1 MFLPTQMMSPHRF
14 LASTFCIALPLL
26 VVLARPTAAQPVD
39 STKLEAMAPRQIGPA
54 GMSGRV
60 TAIEAVESNPD
71 IVYAGTAS
79 GGLWKSA
86 DGGTTWNPIFDDQP
100 VHSIGSIAIDQD
112 NPDVI
117 WVGTGEGNP
126 RNSQNAGDGVF
137 RSMDGGRTW
146 TRVGL
151 RGTRSIHRLL
161 IHPDNSDIA
170 YAGAQG
176 ATWGPTAERG
186 VYKTTDGGA
195 TWEQILFV
203 NDTTGVADLVMDP
216 QNPNK
221 LIAAMWQYQRWP
233 HYFESG
239 GPGSG
244 LYMTF
249 DGGDTWDELTPED
262 GLPPKPWGRI
272 GLAIAPSDPSRVYA
286 YVESEDN
293 ALYRSDDGGH
303 SWQPINSDMDEI
315 GGRPF
320 YYADLRVDPANEN
333 RLYSLHSIVTYSV
346 DGGESFETLVPYAGV
361 HPDHHAWWIHPDD
374 PSLIYEGN
382 DGGFYISRDRGENW
396 RFVENLP
403 LAQFYHINVDMA
415 MPYHV
420 YGGMQDNG
428 SWRGPSAVWRNGG
441 IRNTYW
447 QEVAFGD
454 GFDVVPDPQDA
465 TKGYAMSQGGNLVY
479 YDSETGHQRFS
490 KPTHPDPD
498 TDLRFNWN
506 AAIAQSPHDP
516 ATIYYGSQFVHQ
528 STDRGHTWDIISP
541 DLTTNNPEWQ
551 RQLESGGLTYDVTNA
566 ENYTTITAIAPSPAQ
581 EGVLWAGTDDGN
593 VQVTRDGGENWTN
606 VIDHI
611 DGVPANTWVQQIR
624 ASRRNPGEAFVV
636 FDNHRRNDWTP
647 YVYHTTD
654 YGDSWDRL
662 VGEDDVHGYALSFVQ
677 DPREPNLMF
686 VGTEFGLYY
695 SLDGGDSWTPWTSGF
710 PTASVIDLQIHPREH
725 DLIIGTFGRSAYVL
739 DDIRPLRAMAREG
752 TDLLDAPL
760 HVFDAP
766 DAYLATYNE
775 APGTRFIGDAVFVGE
790 NRPYG
795 ALLSFVVNPPENED
809 AEMPEEITMQIVN
822 AAGDTIRTVM
832 VDDLQPGINRT
843 SWNLERKGVR
853 FPSEPE
859 PDEEDAEEPSGPEVI
874 PGTYTVVLSHGEH
887 TASTDIRVR
896 MDPRIPVDMDAL
908 QARQDMMDR
917 FMNLVEDAT
926 AAADR
931 LRDAQSAIDLVENH
945 LEEHSDTPAAN
956 LREQSTAMRD
966 SIETLMEGF
975 TGRDDVQG
983 IRRDPSIVTAHL
995 YTVSRYLQSAFDA
1008 PEQPEQRA
1016 MQHAEVR
1023 LQRAID
1029 NVNAFFAEEWPAY
1042 RSAVEE
1048 ADLSIFEDY
1057 APLQMGQ

>member
-1 MFLPTQMMSPHRF
+1 M
-14 LASTFCIALPLL
+14 L
-26 VVLARPTAAQPVD
+26 VGFAAPTAAQSVD
-39 STKLEAMAPRQIGPA
+39 STKLEAMAPRAIGPA

-60 TAIEAVESNPD
+60 TAIEAVASNPD

-79 GGLWKSA
+79 GGLWKST
-86 DGGTTWNPIFDDQP
+86 DGGTTWTPIFDDQP

-161 IHPDNSDIA
+161 IHPDDADVA

-176 ATWGPTAERG
+176 ATWGPTPERG

-195 TWEQILFV
+195 NWEQILFV

-233 HYFESG
+233 YYFKSG

-249 DGGDTWDELTPED
+249 DGGESWKELTPED

-303 SWQPINSDMDEI
+303 SWRRVNSDMDEI

-333 RLYSLHSIVTYSV
+333 RLYSLHSIVTVSE

-415 MPYHV
+415 TPYHV

-428 SWRGPSAVWRNGG
+428 SWRGPHAVWRSGG
-441 IRNTYW
+441 IRNAYW

-490 KPTHPDPD
+490 KPTPPDPD
-498 TDLRFNWN
+498 TDLRFNWD

-516 ATIYYGSQFVHQ
+516 ATVYYGSQFVHK
-528 STDRGHTWDIISP
+528 STDRGHTWTILSP
-541 DLTTNNPEWQ
+541 DLTTNNPAWQ

-593 VQVTRDGGENWTN
+593 LQLTRDGGDTWTN
-606 VIDHI
+606 VVDNI
-611 DGVPANTWVQQIR
+611 DGVPEHTWVKQIR
-624 ASRRNPGEAFVV
+624 ASRRTPGEAFVV

-647 YVYHTTD
+647 YVYRTTN
-654 YGDSWDRL
+654 YGEDWTRL
-662 VGEDDVHGYALSFVQ
+662 VNADDVWGYALSFVQ
-677 DPREPNLMF
+677 DPVEPDLMF
-686 VGTEFGLYY
+686 VGTEFGLYV
-695 SLDGGDSWTPWTSGF
+695 SLNGGDAWQKWTADF
-710 PTASVIDLQIHPREH
+710 PTASVMDLQIHPREH
-725 DLIIGTFGRSAYVL
+725 DLIVGTFGRSAYVL

-752 TDLLDAPL
+752 TDVLDAPL
-760 HVFDAP
+760 HLFDIP

-775 APGTRFIGDAVFVGE
+775 APGTRFIGDAEFTGE
-790 NRPYG
+790 NEPYG
-795 ALLSFVVNPPENED
+795 AMLSFVVNPSESD
-809 AEMPEEITMQIVN
+809 GEMPGEVTMQVVN
-822 AAGDTIRTVM
+822 AAGDTIRTVRE
-832 VDDLQPGINRT
+832 DELQPGLNRT
-843 SWNLERKGVR
+843 TWNLRRKGVR
-853 FPSEPE
+853 YPMEPE
-859 PDEEDAEEPSGPEVI
+859 PEEEDAEEPTGPPVM
-874 PGTYTVVLSHGEH
+874 PGTYTIVLSHGEH
-887 TASTDIRVR
+887 TASSDVRVR
-896 MDPRIPVDMDAL
+896 MDPRIPTDRADL
-908 QARQDMMDR
+908 QARQELMDR

-931 LRDAQSAIDLVENH
+931 LRDARETIGLVNDQ
-945 LEEHSDTPAAN
+945 LADRSDSTAQD
-956 LREQSTAMRD
+956 LREHGQALRD
-966 SIETLMEGF
+966 SIEAVMEGLV
-975 TGRDDVQG
+975 GRDDVQG

-995 YTVSRYLQSAFDA
+995 FTVSRYLQSAYDA

-1023 LQRAID
+1023 LQEALD
-1029 NVNAFFAEEWPAY
+1029 DVNALFADEWPAY

-1048 ADLSIFEDY
+1048 ADRSIFEDY
-1057 APLQMGQ
+1057 EPLQLNR

>member
-1 MFLPTQMMSPHRF
+1 MLIGF
-14 LASTFCIALPLL
+14 AA
-26 VVLARPTAAQPVD
+26 PTAAQSVD
-39 STKLEAMAPRQIGPA
+39 STKLEAMAPRAIGPA

-60 TAIEAVESNPD
+60 TAIEAVVSNPD

-79 GGLWKSA
+79 GGLWKST
-86 DGGTTWNPIFDDQP
+86 DGGTTWTPIFDDQP

-137 RSMDGGRTW
+137 RSMNGGRTW

-161 IHPDNSDIA
+161 IHPDDANVA

-176 ATWGPTAERG
+176 ATWGPTPERG

-195 TWEQILFV
+195 NWEQILFV

-233 HYFESG
+233 YYFESG

-244 LYMTF
+244 LYMTY
-249 DGGDTWDELTPED
+249 DGGESWDELTPDD

-303 SWQPINSDMDEI
+303 SWQQVNSDMDEI

-333 RLYSLHSIVTYSV
+333 RLYSLHSIVTVSE

-382 DGGFYISRDRGENW
+382 DGGFYISRDRGANW

-415 MPYHV
+415 TPYHV

-441 IRNTYW
+441 IRNSYW

-490 KPTHPDPD
+490 KPTPPDPD
-498 TDLRFNWN
+498 TDLRFNWD

-516 ATIYYGSQFVHQ
+516 ATVYYGSQFVHK
-528 STDRGHTWDIISP
+528 STDRGHTWTILSP
-541 DLTTNNPEWQ
+541 DLTTNNPAWQ

-593 VQVTRDGGENWTN
+593 LQVTRDGGDTWTN
-606 VIDHI
+606 VIGNV
-611 DGVPANTWVQQIR
+611 DGVPEHTWVAQIR
-624 ASRRNPGEAFVV
+624 TSRRTPGEAFVV

-647 YVYHTTD
+647 YVYRTTN
-654 YGDSWDRL
+654 YGEDWTRL
-662 VGEDDVHGYALSFVQ
+662 VDADDVWGYALSFVQ
-677 DPREPNLMF
+677 DPVEPDLMF
-686 VGTEFGLYY
+686 VGTEFGLYV
-695 SLDGGDSWTPWTSGF
+695 SLNGGDTWQKWTADF
-710 PTASVIDLQIHPREH
+710 PTASVMDLQIHPREH
-725 DLIIGTFGRSAYVL
+725 DLIIGTFGRSAYIL

-752 TDLLDAPL
+752 TDVLDAPL
-760 HVFDAP
+760 HLFDIP
-766 DAYLATYNE
+766 DAYLAEYNE
-775 APGTRFIGDAVFVGE
+775 APGTRFIGDAEFVGE

-795 ALLSFVVNPPENED
+795 AMLSFVVNPSESD
-809 AEMPEEITMQIVN
+809 GEMPGEVTLQVVN
-822 AAGDTIRTVM
+822 AAGDTIRTVRE
-832 VDDLQPGINRT
+832 DELQPGLNRT
-843 SWNLERKGVR
+843 TWNLRRKGVR
-853 FPSEPE
+853 YPMEPE
-859 PDEEDAEEPSGPEVI
+859 PEEEDTEEPTGPPVM
-874 PGTYTVVLSHGEH
+874 PGTYTVVLRHGEH
-887 TASTDIRVR
+887 TASSDVRVR
-896 MDPRIPVDMDAL
+896 MDPRIPIDRADL
-908 QARQDMMDR
+908 QARQELMDR

-931 LRDAQSAIDLVENH
+931 LRDARETIGLVNDQ
-945 LEEHSDTPAAN
+945 LTDRSDSTAQD
-956 LREQSTAMRD
+956 LREQGQALRD
-966 SIETLMEGF
+966 SIEAVMEGLI
-975 TGRDDVQG
+975 GRDDVQG

-995 YTVSRYLQSAFDA
+995 FTVSRYLQSAYDA

-1016 MQHAEVR
+1016 LQHAEVR
-1023 LQRAID
+1023 LQEALD
-1029 NVNAFFAEEWPAY
+1029 DVNALFADEWPAY

-1057 APLQMGQ
+1057 EPLQLNR

>member
-1 MFLPTQMMSPHRF
+1 MFRPVTLIHFVASLLLTVG
-14 LASTFCIALPLL
+14 LAVEPAP
-26 VVLARPTAAQPVD
+26 AQSID
-39 STKLEAMAPRQIGPA
+39 NAKLEAMAPRAIGPA

-60 TAIEAVESNPD
+60 TAIEAVVSNPD

-79 GGLWKSA
+79 GGLWKST
-86 DGGTTWNPIFDDQP
+86 DGGTTWDPIFDEQP

-112 NPDVI
+112 NPDVV

-161 IHPDNSDIA
+161 IHPDDADVA

-176 ATWGPTAERG
+176 ATWGPTPERG

-195 TWEQILFV
+195 NWEQILFV

-221 LIAAMWQYQRWP
+221 LIAAMWQYRRWP
-233 HYFESG
+233 YFFESG

-249 DGGDTWDELTPED
+249 DGGASWDELTTEN

-303 SWQPINSDMDEI
+303 SWQRVNSDMGEI

-333 RLYSLHSIVTYSV
+333 RLYSLHSIVTVSE

-382 DGGFYISRDRGENW
+382 DGGFYVSRDRGANW

-415 MPYHV
+415 TPYHV

-490 KPTHPDPD
+490 KPTPPAPD
-498 TDLRFNWN
+498 TDLRFNWD

-516 ATIYYGSQFVHQ
+516 ATVYYGSQFVHK
-528 STDRGHTWDIISP
+528 STNRGHTWTIISP
-541 DLTTNNPEWQ
+541 DLTTDNPEWQ

-581 EGVLWAGTDDGN
+581 EDVLWAGTDDGN
-593 VQVTRDGGENWTN
+593 LQLTRDGGTSWTN
-606 VIDHI
+606 VIDNI
-611 DGVPANTWVQQIR
+611 DGVPEHTWVKQIR
-624 ASRRNPGEAFVV
+624 TARRNPGEAFVV

-654 YGDSWDRL
+654 YGASWDRL
-662 VGEDDVHGYALSFVQ
+662 MDEDDARGYALSFVQ
-677 DPREPNLMF
+677 DPRAPNLMF

-695 SLDGGDSWTPWTSGF
+695 SLDGGDSWDQWTSGF

-739 DDIRPLRAMAREG
+739 DDIRPLRAMARAG

-760 HVFDAP
+760 HLFDAP
-766 DAYLATYNE
+766 DAVLASYNE
-775 APGTRFIGDAVFVGE
+775 APGTRFIGDAEFVGE

-795 ALLSFVVNPPENED
+795 ALLSFVVNPPEGEG
-809 AEMPEEITMQIVN
+809 AELPEEITLLVVN
-822 AAGDTIRTVM
+822 AAGDTIRTMM

-843 SWNLERKGVR
+843 SWNLRRKGVR
-853 FPSEPE
+853 YPTQPE
-859 PDEEDAEEPSGPEVI
+859 PDEEDAEEPTGPPVI

-887 TASTDIRVR
+887 TASTDVRVR
-896 MDPRIPVDMDAL
+896 MDPRIPIDRSAL

-917 FMNLVEDAT
+917 FMGLVEDAT

-931 LRDAQSAIDLVENH
+931 LRDAEETIGVVESH
-945 LEEHSDTPAAN
+945 LTDHHGPRADS
-956 LREQSTAMRD
+956 LRAQSTTMRD
-966 SIETLMEGF
+966 SITALMEGF

-1016 MQHAEVR
+1016 LQHADVR
-1023 LQRAID
+1023 LQQAID
-1029 NVNAFFAEEWPAY
+1029 TVNAFFADEWPAY

-1048 ADLSIFEDY
+1048 ADLPLFEDY
-1057 APLQMGQ
+1057 EPLQMGQ